1 MAVRRSL
8 GIFGVTL
15 AAASWLIG
23 ATPAMA
29 AAPIN
34 GCAEGVY
41 YVLAGSTHTVSFAD
55 CAGFPDTHYW
65 NSDGTSPLA
74 GGALSYDV
82 SVAPGNMA
90 NTWVGGYTPTPDP
103 EWPGQADQ
111 LIFVCG
117 EDWATVTGAGTWPD
131 WINYMANAQTTYLCS
146 ADSSAPPPSWFQA
159 YGLHAGEACEAG
171 WTAGWAEWPNDG
183 RGGPVCNRET
193 YFDIDSGVWS
203 TR

>member
-41 YVLAGSTHTVSFAD
+41 YVLPGSTHTVSYAD
-55 CAGFPDTHYW
+55 CPGTGPALY
-65 NSDGTSPLA
+65 NSDIGGTPIS
-74 GGALSYDV
+74 STTFDV
-82 SVAPGNMA
+82 TMRSGTYA
-90 NTWVGGYTPTPDP
+90 NTWTLGFTPSPDISWLG
-103 EWPGQADQ
+103 EVDQ
-111 LIFVCG
+111 LYYVCG
-117 EDWATVTGAGTWPD
+117 EDWMTVVGAWGVEFGD
-131 WINYMANAQTTYLCS
+131 FMANAPVTYLCS
-146 ADSSAPPPSWFQA
+146 ADASTPPPSWFQA